1 MKNIQSLEEF
11 VTESTLNEGAFSVL
25 NKRQNAAAQT
35 IVKCIKKQE
44 SDLGNLAIIELL
56 DILKEDIK
64 KGGYAALD
72 SFLK

>member
-1 MKNIQSLEEF
+1 MKNIPSLEEF
-11 VTESTLNEGAFSVL
+11 VTESTLNEAAFSVL
-25 NKRQNAAAQT
+25 NKKQNSAAKE

-44 SDLGNLAIIELL
+44 KDLSKLAIIELL
-56 DILKEDIK
+56 DILKEDIN

>member
-1 MKNIQSLEEF
+1 MKNIPTLEEF
-11 VTESTLNEGAFSVL
+11 VNESSLNEGAFSVL
-25 NKRQNAAAQT
+25 NKKQNGAAKE

-44 SDLGNLAIIELL
+44 KDLSTLAIIELL

-64 KGGYAALD
+64 KGGYSDLD

>member
-1 MKNIQSLEEF
+1 MKNIPSLEEF
-11 VTESTLNEGAFSVL
+11 VTESIINEGSFSVL
-25 NKRQNAAAQT
+25 NKKQNAAAKE

-44 SDLGNLAIIELL
+44 KDLSTSAILELL
-56 DILKEDIK
+56 DIFKEDIK